1 MNIPGT
7 AAAVTGTHKNELMLF
22 FTLLEL
28 TLIILA
34 GRIGGALAKRGGQ
47 SAAVGEIIIGIALG
61 PSLFGLLAP
70 RAFDYVFHSAP
81 PEPLT
86 ILSNLGLVLLMF
98 QIGLEFDFAHLTE
111 RVNRAAVLRV
121 SIACLALPFACGLIL
136 GLYVA
141 ENASPAARINTA
153 LFVATAFSI
162 TAVPVLGR
170 IMMELNLTRTR
181 LGVIAISSAAVND
194 VVGWLLLA
202 LVTTLTVSDFVAGRF
217 ALRVAMVAAFGCVSM
232 MVVRPLLKKAD
243 EHARLDGAHRHQRRA
258 RSRRD
263 IAEGI
268 HDVGHHGDCQHRDHH
283 ARAALLHASG
293 RPRAVRHR
301 RRGRRWRYGAANS
314 RLIAPPRR
322 RNCGSPRASSRRAA
336 AARSAPDRSA
346 AKYRRSPGRTLER
359 PTFRAVSAN
368 STPTRRASRRCGW

>member
-7 AAAVTGTHKNELMLF
+7 AAAVTGTHENELMLF

-34 GRIGGALAKRGGQ
+34 GRIGGALAKRCGQ
-47 SAAVGEIIIGIALG
+47 SRAVGEIIIGIALG

-70 RAFDYVFHSAP
+70 HAFDYVFHSAP

-121 SIACLALPFACGLIL
+121 SIACLVLPFACGFAL
-136 GLYVA
+136 GFFIA
-141 ENASPAARINTA
+141 ENSAPAARINTA
-153 LFVATAFSI
+153 LFIATAFSI
-162 TAVPVLGR
+162 TAVPILGR

-194 VVGWLLLA
+194 VVGWLMLA

-217 ALRVAMVAAFGCVSM
+217 ALRVAMVAAFGLISM
-232 MVVRPLLKKAD
+232 LVVRPVLKKAI
-243 EHARLDGAHRHQRRA
+243 RL
-258 RSRRD
+258 S
-263 IAEGI
+263 
-268 HDVGHHGDCQHRDHH
+268 
-283 ARAALLHASG
+283 
-293 RPRAVRHR
+293 RPRDAKMSANLLGGLLAVIFIAAMTTRPSWW
-301 RRGRRWRYGAANS
+301 RRGGRAWAISS
-314 RLIAPPRR
+314 RCSSCRFSSPTLASAPPSADSRGGR
-322 RNCGSPRASSRRAA
+322 IEAGASPSSRRH
-336 AARSAPDRSA
+336 
-346 AKYRRSPGRTLER
+346 RSPSWLRGIW
-359 PTFRAVSAN
+359 
-368 STPTRRASRRCGW
+368 RRAAPV